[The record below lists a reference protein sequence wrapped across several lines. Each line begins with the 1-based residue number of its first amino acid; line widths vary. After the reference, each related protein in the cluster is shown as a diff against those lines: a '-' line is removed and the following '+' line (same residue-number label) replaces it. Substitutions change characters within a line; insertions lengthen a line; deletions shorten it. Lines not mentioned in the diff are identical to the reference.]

1 MMLVVNE
8 MGRYEM
14 ENTMKEKEACDILSN
29 AGFTAAEIAR
39 FQQLRRD
46 YAKNK
51 YGQGSNVLTITIED
65 AMNEMENAMEEK
77 EACDILSNAGFTAAE
92 IARFQQLQREYV
104 EDTFSHLS
112 ATNRRHKFGSWL
124 EAMIFGRTYPEWTRY
139 E

>member
-1 MMLVVNE
+1 
-8 MGRYEM
+8 M
-14 ENTMKEKEACDILSN
+14 ENTMREKEACDILSN
-29 AGFTAAEIAR
+29 AGFSAAEIAR
-39 FQQLRRD
+39 FQQLRRE
-46 YAKNK
+46 YVENTSS
-51 YGQGSNVLTITIED
+51 QGSDMLTITIED

-77 EACDILSNAGFTAAE
+77 EACDILSNAGFSAAE

-104 EDTFSHLS
+104 EDTSSHLS